1 MNSMLRSLSYGCL
14 LLLTCIST
22 TAQDLNENLPLDSK
36 IRHGKLDNGIT
47 YYIRQNK
54 RPEKKIELRLALN
67 AGSVNEDDN
76 QQGLAHM
83 AEHMAFNG
91 TKNFKKN
98 ELISFLQDIGVGFG
112 NDLNAYT
119 SFDETVYMLTIPTDQ
134 KGNIEKGFQ
143 VLEDW
148 AHQVTY
154 ITEDIEG
161 ERAIILEE
169 SRLGKGA
176 EDRMFRKVFPKLYAG
191 SKYAERLPIG
201 VDSII
206 RTFNPDEIRRFYKEW
221 YRPELMA
228 VLVVGDIDPNQA
240 EEYIRKHFSTIKPGQ
255 GGRPRTPVKLP
266 AYTSDQAMVVTDK
279 EATDYSIS
287 INYPPFP
294 QPEAVTIGDYRKSMV
309 RQLYASIFNQRL
321 RELTQQQN
329 APFLYGYVGFETYAR
344 GYSAFSVQ
352 AGTGTGDPKK
362 AIDAL
367 GEEIERVKRFGFTAA
382 ELEREK
388 KSLLTMYERLYNN
401 RDKTES
407 STLVQEYIRHFLED
421 EPVPGIAKEY
431 EYAKQMVPTIT
442 LDEVNKVSET
452 FRHEKNRFAYVFGPE
467 TADTV
472 ITDQQV
478 LALLDAKEKADIKPF
493 EEKAVA
499 TELLSTVPKA
509 GKVTAK
515 SKNTLLG
522 TTELVL
528 SNGIK
533 VTLKPTAFKDDQVVM
548 GATRPGG
555 KNNYG
560 VADRYNAEYA
570 TAIVNTMGVGDF
582 TPTELRKALAGKT
595 VSVSPVFGAISDG
608 VRGSSGKND
617 IETMLQ
623 LNYLY
628 FTSPRKDSSLFR
640 SFVQKNKSQYANLN
654 ANPQTAFIDT
664 MYQTLFNK
672 SPLAPIAVPHSEYY
686 DKIDLE
692 RALQIYKER
701 FGDATGMNFVFVG
714 SFKESEII
722 PLIEKYIASLPAT
735 GKKYKMVDNNVR
747 PISGKKQLNV
757 YKGKEEQSMILALY
771 TGEIPYNP
779 SLELKAKAM
788 SEVLNIRI
796 FEELREKIQGIYGGG
811 TFISM
816 ERYPYS
822 NYNMVLQLPCGP
834 EKVDTL
840 IKAVNAEFDK
850 LVKSG
855 PAVSYL
861 DKVKK
866 QWHEEYRTSIK
877 ENSTWLN
884 QLLELK
890 LKGGD
895 PKKFIDYEKN
905 IDKLT
910 VKDIQEAAKVILG
923 GNNKFT
929 AILMPEKYAG
939 ANKEEKKAF

>member
-1 MNSMLRSLSYGCL
+1 MKSLFRSLCL
-14 LLLTCIST
+14 CFLIV
-22 TAQDLNENLPLDSK
+22 TAALVSQGQDLLEKLPVDTK
-36 IRHGKLDNGIT
+36 VRIGKLDNGLT

-67 AGSVNEDDN
+67 AGSINEDDN

-119 SFDETVYMLTIPTDQ
+119 GFDETVYMLTIPTDQ
-134 KGNIEKGFQ
+134 KGNVEKGFQ

-154 ITEDIEG
+154 LTPDIEE

-191 SKYAERLPIG
+191 SRYAQRLPIG
-201 VDSII
+201 IDSII

-228 VLVVGDIDPNQA
+228 VMVVGDIDPQQA
-240 EEYIRKHFSTIKPGQ
+240 EQYIRKHFAQLKSGN
-255 GGRPRTPVKLP
+255 GGRPRTPERLP
-266 AYTSDQAMVVTDK
+266 AFTSDEAMVVTDK
-279 EATDYSIS
+279 EATDYNIS
-287 INYPPFP
+287 INYPPF
-294 QPEAVTIGDYRKSMV
+294 QEPEEVTVGDYRKSLV

-329 APFLYGYVGFETYAR
+329 APFIYGYVSFDTYAR

-352 AGTGTGDPKK
+352 AGAGNGDPKK
-362 AIDAL
+362 AITAL
-367 GEEIERVKRFGFTAA
+367 GEEIERVRRFGFTAA

-388 KSLLTMYERLYNN
+388 KSMLSLYERLYNN

-407 STLVQEYIRHFLED
+407 STIVQEYIRHFLEQ
-421 EPVPGIAKEY
+421 EPMPGIVKEF
-431 EYAKQMVPTIT
+431 EYAKQMIPSIT
-442 LDEVNKVSET
+442 LEEINKVSDI
-452 FRHEKNRFAYVFGPE
+452 FRNEKNRFAYVFGPE
-467 TADTV
+467 TNELP
-472 ITDQQV
+472 INQQQI
-478 LALLDAKEKADIKPF
+478 LAILDEQEKADIKPF
-493 EEKAVA
+493 EEKVIE

-509 GKVTAK
+509 GKVV
-515 SKNTLLG
+515 SKTRNQLLG

-528 SNGIK
+528 SNGVK
-533 VTLKPTAFKDDQVVM
+533 VTLKPTTFKDDQVLM

-560 VADRYNAEYA
+560 LTDRYNAEYA
-570 TAIVNTMGVGDF
+570 TAIVNTMGVGNF
-582 TPTELRKALAGKT
+582 TPTNLRKALAGKT
-595 VSVSPVFGAISDG
+595 LSVTPIIGQISDG
-608 VRGSSGKND
+608 IRASSGKKD

-628 FTSPRKDSSLFR
+628 FTSPRKDTSLFN
-640 SFVQKNKSQYANLN
+640 SFVQKNKSQFANLN

-664 MYQTLFNK
+664 MYQVLYNK
-672 SPLAPIAVPHSEYY
+672 NPLAPIAVPKTEYY
-686 DKIDLE
+686 DQINLD
-692 RALQIYKER
+692 RSLQIYKER
-701 FGDATGMNFVFVG
+701 LNDASGMSFVFVG
-714 SFKESEII
+714 SFSEAEML
-722 PLIEKYIASLPAT
+722 PLIEKYIASLPTTGNKFRMVDNKVRPLT
-735 GKKYKMVDNNVR
+735 GKKE
-747 PISGKKQLNV
+747 LTV
-757 YKGKEEQSMILALY
+757 YKGKEEQSLILGFY
-771 TGEIPYNP
+771 SGEVPFNP
-779 SLELKAKAM
+779 ALELKAKAM

-811 TFISM
+811 TFMSV

-840 IKAVNAEFDK
+840 IKAVNAEFDRIVR
-850 LVKSG
+850 LG
-855 PAVSYL
+855 PAESYL

-866 QWHEEYRTSIK
+866 QWHEEYRTTIK
-877 ENSTWLN
+877 ENGTWLN
-884 QLLELK
+884 QLLDLK

-895 PKKFIDYEKN
+895 PKNFLEYEKN

-910 VKDIQEAAKVILG
+910 VKDIQEAAKIILG
-923 GNNKFT
+923 SKNRFT
-929 AILMPEKYAG
+929 AVLMPAKYVTESVG
-939 ANKEEKKAF
+939 PKKGF